1 LRSAQVTGR
10 GDPRSPERR
19 YGPPGRRPL
28 ALAAVVAGAS
38 IFAACASSGAR
49 GAKPAPPDAAPT
61 PAPAATPGAPS
72 SGAQP
77 ASRAEKADPCKLLQ
91 MSDDTIIDHSRLR
104 LAQTVCSATA
114 WFDGLFGERHDT
126 SKARAGFGRLEL
138 SVTHSDFD
146 GTHVGARFNARY
158 PLPKIEK
165 RLHIFVARENR
176 DDFIADRMEGLALR
190 SQFLRVDTQE
200 RFVAGVGYALSEDE
214 QHSTSFRLG
223 ARINSAPEVFAQGI
237 HRREISLS
245 ERSRLFL
252 RETVFWTN
260 RDGFGSTTSVA
271 ADRVLTQNLVG
282 RIDTVGTI
290 SEATEGVDWRTSF
303 TLYRSLEKLQAVAG
317 QVYVRG
323 ETRAEV
329 PLNEYGINLIYRR
342 PLGHEWLFA
351 EGVVGY
357 SWPREK
363 LDQRRDGS
371 LLVGLGIEVA
381 FEF

>member
-1 LRSAQVTGR
+1 VK
-10 GDPRSPERR
+10 PE
-19 YGPPGRRPL
+19 
-28 ALAAVVAGAS
+28 AA
-38 IFAACASSGAR
+38 
-49 GAKPAPPDAAPT
+49 AKRT
-61 PAPAATPGAPS
+61 N
-72 SGAQP
+72 
-77 ASRAEKADPCKLLQ
+77 PCKLLQ
-91 MSDDTIIDHSRLR
+91 MSDDTMIDRSRLR

-138 SVTHSDFD
+138 SVTDSQFD
-146 GTHVGARFNARY
+146 GTHLGARFSARY
-158 PLPKIEK
+158 PLPKLEK

-190 SQFLRVDTQE
+190 SQFLRVETQE
-200 RFVAGVGYALSEDE
+200 RWVAGVGYALSEDE
-214 QHSTSFRLG
+214 QHSTSFRVG
-223 ARINSAPEVFAQGI
+223 ARINSAPEVFAQGS
-237 HRREISLS
+237 HRREIALS
-245 ERSRLFL
+245 DRSRLFL

-260 RDGFGSTTSVA
+260 RDGFGSTTAVA
-271 ADRVLTQNLVG
+271 ADRVLTQKLVG
-282 RIDTVGTI
+282 RIDTAGTI
-290 SEATEGVDWRTSF
+290 SEGSDGVDWRTSF
-303 TLYRSLEKLQAVAG
+303 TFYRSLENLQAVAG
-317 QVYVRG
+317 QAFARG

-329 PLNEYGINLIYRR
+329 PLKEYGMNLIYRR
-342 PLGHEWLFA
+342 PLGHEWLFG

>member
-1 LRSAQVTGR
+1 MQ
-10 GDPRSPERR
+10 
-19 YGPPGRRPL
+19 
-28 ALAAVVAGAS
+28 
-38 IFAACASSGAR
+38 
-49 GAKPAPPDAAPT
+49 PAPTPGTPT
-61 PAPAATPGAPS
+61 PAPTPSPGAPP
-72 SGAQP
+72 GGEQP
-77 ASRAEKADPCKLLQ
+77 ASRAEETNPCKLLQ
-91 MSDDTIIDHSRLR
+91 MADDTIVDHSRLR

-126 SKARAGFGRLEL
+126 SAARAGFGRLEL
-138 SVTHSDFD
+138 SVTHSQFD
-146 GTHVGARFNARY
+146 GTHLGARFNARY
-158 PLPKIEK
+158 PLPKLEK

-190 SQFLRVDTQE
+190 SQFLRVDTRE

-214 QHSTSFRLG
+214 KHSTSFRLG
-223 ARINSAPEVFAQGI
+223 ARVNSAPEIFGQGI

-260 RDGFGSTTSVA
+260 RDGFGSTTAVA
-271 ADRVLTQNLVG
+271 ADRVLTQSLVG

-290 SEATEGVDWRTSF
+290 SEGSDGVDWRTSATF
-303 TLYRSLEKLQAVAG
+303 YRSLEKLQAVAG
-317 QVYVRG
+317 QVFVRG

-329 PLNEYGINLIYRR
+329 PLKEYGINAIYRR
-342 PLGHEWLFA
+342 PLGHEWLFG
-351 EGVVGY
+351 EGIVGY